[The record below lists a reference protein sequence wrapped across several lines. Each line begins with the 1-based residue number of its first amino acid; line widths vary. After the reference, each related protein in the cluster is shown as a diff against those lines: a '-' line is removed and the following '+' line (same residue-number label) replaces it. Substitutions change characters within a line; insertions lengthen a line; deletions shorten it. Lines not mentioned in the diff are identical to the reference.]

1 MSRPAPCAS
10 HPSLQGRG
18 TCVRSTGACALAHAC
33 ATCMCECGRLP
44 CAKIIGVLI
53 FLAENRSAGIGSAH
67 TWCGRWVQ
75 HLRAEVG
82 PCGAVEPR
90 RVRVPASAGAEA
102 ARTVR
107 CNHGQTRVRRSRSPG
122 DVWLAV
128 LLRAARA
135 CGAEMAVLAETR
147 YHARDTLC
155 LPATLQ
161 RHVYCLVHRSHVLRC
176 SHCCW
181 APGEWCLWAGFRENQ
196 VRARCRGRMRRT
208 RVRRASVT
216 FLTRGDSG
224 LCCDAAS
231 APAHLLCARETRLGG
246 GDCSS
251 GIAVLSA
258 SGRDT
263 LHEPLLCL
271 LPRPTAWAQARACCR
286 STADCLSHHRPLRSL

>member
-1 MSRPAPCAS
+1 MQTLPLLLYLWERDVDDDVFHRAKFSPCAS
-10 HPSLQGRG
+10 A
-18 TCVRSTGACALAHAC
+18 CCALDTVAHKSAVV
-33 ATCMCECGRLP
+33 TCRLP
-44 CAKIIGVLI
+44 A
-53 FLAENRSAGIGSAH
+53 
-67 TWCGRWVQ
+67 T
-75 HLRAEVG
+75 
-82 PCGAVEPR
+82 
-90 RVRVPASAGAEA
+90 
-102 ARTVR
+102 
-107 CNHGQTRVRRSRSPG
+107 
-122 DVWLAV
+122 
-128 LLRAARA
+128 
-135 CGAEMAVLAETR
+135 EMAVLAETR

-196 VRARCRGRMRRT
+196 VRAKCRGRLRRT
-208 RVRRASVT
+208 RVRRASVM

-286 STADCLSHHRPLRSL
+286 STADCLSHHRTLRSL